1 MSFYIIKT
9 EPNDTRYA
17 YIDGSSGIYDGKIRH
32 PNVKYGRNAISN
44 FENYLEIRSKNLAEN
59 IPETDSFVKAEEFS
73 PRFELKYM
81 PRNINYLSINAMALI
96 GAAFQ
101 EMGREIF
108 LSKEQLTQTLKN
120 KFKNSVGIE
129 KEEINADIL
138 DINKDDKIDVGEYAA
153 SILASD
159 MLSRGASEV
168 QLDNIEGN
176 ITNDGI
182 RRLSKLFDK
191 KNAKKGERVFNLLH
205 SFFTLD
211 AFKDKF
217 IFDANSTQK

>member
-1 MSFYIIKT
+1 M
-9 EPNDTRYA
+9 
-17 YIDGSSGIYDGKIRH
+17 IYVENKRRKIE
-32 PNVKYGRNAISN
+32 KI
-44 FENYLEIRSKNLAEN
+44 
-59 IPETDSFVKAEEFS
+59 
-73 PRFELKYM
+73 
-81 PRNINYLSINAMALI
+81 
-96 GAAFQ
+96 
-101 EMGREIF
+101 
-108 LSKEQLTQTLKN
+108 KEQYP
-120 KFKNSVGIE
+120 
-129 KEEINADIL
+129 NADIL